1 MEKFHNTFV
10 VGVLHGFC
18 MTLNN
23 NQTKPLV
30 GSCPFSVKKYPYQLP
45 RLIIPNAISQLDTA
59 VCGFTNRTGQL
70 CGQCENGTSPPVYSY
85 YPQCV
90 KCPTGTNNW
99 AKYFAVSLLPT
110 TLFFMGAVV
119 IKLRATSPHLN
130 GYIMFCQILAS
141 SSVLST

>member
-30 GSCPFSVKKYPYQLP
+30 GSRPFSVKEYPYHLP
-45 RLIIPNAISQLDTA
+45 RLIIPNDISQLDTA

-90 KCPTGTNNW
+90 DCPAGTNNW
-99 AKYFAVSLLPT
+99 AKYLAVSLLPT

-119 IKLRATSPHLN
+119 IELRATSPHLN
-130 GYIMFCQILAS
+130 GYIMFCQIIIS
-141 SSVLST
+141 FFNCT